1 MPRGPIAGCLK
12 VSAGCLEVPS
22 RVASRYHVRVASRSQ
37 GTNFETKIS
46 ILGVFLAL
54 PTETSFTTPHS
65 YPKCEVWA
73 IETFLLYDPFN
84 PPPHDQVIDRVAG
97 ASPQSG
103 A

>member
-1 MPRGPIAGCLK
+1 MCGSPGGPREQTLRP
-12 VSAGCLEVPS
+12 
-22 RVASRYHVRVASRSQ
+22 
-37 GTNFETKIS
+37 KIS

-54 PTETSFTTPHS
+54 PTETSFTTPHY